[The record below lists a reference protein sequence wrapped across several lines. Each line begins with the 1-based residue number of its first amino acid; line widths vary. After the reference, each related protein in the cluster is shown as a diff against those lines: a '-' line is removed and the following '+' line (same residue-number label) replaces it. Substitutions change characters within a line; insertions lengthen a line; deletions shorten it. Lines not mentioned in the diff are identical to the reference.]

1 MQQSDRDLEY
11 LGFRLDVGKYV
22 VKEELFPE
30 VRGFIYHTFE
40 TKDEALAMLAAHG
53 TRKAG

>member
-1 MQQSDRDLEY
+1 MQQNNRDLEY

-30 VRGFIYHTFE
+30 VRGFIYHTFD
-40 TKDEALAMLAAHG
+40 TKDEALAMLAG
-53 TRKAG
+53 NTTRKAG